1 MSTASVGTTS
11 TDGVSDALT
20 ATPLLNSPPVP
31 PDRPPAELLR
41 TDIAQD
47 ATWLLLA
54 CSIAI
59 GIVFLYACYSACC
72 SLPRRAPR
80 AKEVIVQRIDA

>member
-1 MSTASVGTTS
+1 MATN
-11 TDGVSDALT
+11 SDAVDAASDTLT
-20 ATPLLNSPPVP
+20 STPLLNLPPSPPY
-31 PDRPPAELLR
+31 RPPAELLR

-72 SLPRRAPR
+72 SLPRKPPR
-80 AKEVIVQRIDA
+80 AKEVIVQKITT